1 MPTTFCVNS
10 KISESS
16 DSPKS
21 QSAGMNSS
29 KTRTFEIYAAS
40 DAAAYALLKAYAP
53 AFDVVD
59 SIPLTATPVY
69 KLDTVRAVNGGIQV
83 YKATVEYKHAGRDE
97 QAAADNELIDV
108 GREKVTCSF
117 TGTSTNVTTALSQ
130 TKYGAEARDVGKA
143 VNVQYNGEV
152 EGHDINVPV
161 GSFTVSTVLDKDL
174 VTNEWLKDR
183 FKQIWT
189 INEADFRSWPPG
201 CVALTGMDMRQRA
214 DGNWEV
220 DYSFAIQPPE
230 SLDEIG
236 GVQLGATVDKEGFQ
250 YSWLMFR
257 PKETADK
264 ILPEAIG
271 AYIADVYKKSD
282 FGLLEIQ
289 Q

>member
-10 KISESS
+10 KISESA

-29 KTRTFEIYAAS
+29 KTRTFEIYATS
-40 DAAAYALLKAYAP
+40 DAAAYALMKGYAP

-69 KLDTVRAVNGGIQV
+69 KLDSIRSTNGGVNV
-83 YKATVEYKHAGRDE
+83 YKGTVEYKHAGRDE
-97 QAAADNELIDV
+97 QTAAQNELIEP
-108 GREKVTCSF
+108 GREKVTCNF
-117 TGTSTNVTTALSQ
+117 TGSSTSVTTALSQ
-130 TKYGAEARDVGKA
+130 TKYGADARDVGKA

-152 EGHDINVPV
+152 EGHDINVRT
-161 GSFTVSTVLDKDL
+161 GAFTVSTVLESTL
-174 VTNEWLKDR
+174 VTNQWLKER
-183 FKQIWT
+183 FDQIWT
-189 INEADFRSWPPG
+189 INQADFRSWPAG

-214 DGNWEV
+214 DGDWEV

-230 SLDEIG
+230 EITELG
-236 GVQLGATVDKEGFQ
+236 GVQLGQTVTKEGFQ
-250 YSWLMFR
+250 YSWVMFR
-257 PKETADK
+257 PKEAADK

-282 FGLLEIQ
+282 FGLLGIQ

>member
-152 EGHDINVPV
+152 EGHDINVRT
-161 GSFTVSTVLDKDL
+161 GSFTVGTVLGKDL
-174 VTNEWLKDR
+174 VTNEWLKER
-183 FKQIWT
+183 FAQIWT
-189 INEADFRSWPPG
+189 INESDFRSWPPG
-201 CVALTGMDMRQRA
+201 CVALTGMEMRQRA

-230 SLDEIG
+230 SFDEIG

-250 YSWLMFR
+250 YSWVMFR
-257 PKETADK
+257 PKEDADK

-271 AYIADVYKKSD
+271 AYIADVYRKSD
-282 FGLLEIQ
+282 FGLLGIQ